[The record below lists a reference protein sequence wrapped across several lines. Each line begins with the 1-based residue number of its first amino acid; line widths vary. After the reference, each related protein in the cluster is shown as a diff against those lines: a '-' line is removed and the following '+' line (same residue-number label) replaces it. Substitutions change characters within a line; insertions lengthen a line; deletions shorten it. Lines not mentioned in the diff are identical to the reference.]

1 MNKNL
6 LQNNSKETMAKPK
19 ISILLP
25 TRKRTEAVV
34 KSIGSLLAS
43 AKNTADIE
51 ILVAYDDDDEESRE
65 FFSSTWWDFIAQSE
79 ATSKVFETERF
90 GYLRL
95 YKYVNMLAEEATGD
109 WIMFWNDDALMLTD
123 NWDERIVEKTGWFGC
138 LRMPCTS
145 MQHPFAL
152 FPIIPRSWV
161 DLFGRVS
168 PVNHSDWWIY
178 HVTKNVQRFEDIPV
192 FVYHDRA
199 DVTGGNNDETFAEQ
213 SYAADG
219 RDPTNPEDYSH
230 PDRRQELAE
239 WINKLA
245 ESIKNGNH

>member
-1 MNKNL
+1 MNK
-6 LQNNSKETMAKPK
+6 KPK

-43 AKNTADIE
+43 ARNPGQIE
-51 ILVAYDDDDEESRE
+51 LLIAYDNDDEESRE
-65 FFSSTWWDFIAQSE
+65 FFSTTWFPFIEQAG

-95 YKYVNMLAEEATGD
+95 YKYVNYLAEQATGD

-123 NWDERIVEKTGWFGC
+123 NWDEEIVKNDGWFGL
-138 LRMPCTS
+138 LRMPCVT
-145 MQHPFAL
+145 MNHPFAL
-152 FPIIPRSWV
+152 FPIIPRSWTEV
-161 DLFGRVS
+161 FGRVS

-178 HVTKNVQRFEDIPV
+178 NVTVPAGRMRNIPV
-192 FVYHDRA
+192 EVYHDRA
-199 DVTGGNNDETFAEQ
+199 DVTGGNNDETFREQ

-230 PDRRQELAE
+230 PDRQQELRD
-239 WINKLA
+239 WVSKLA
-245 ESIKNGNH
+245 AKVNNEQQ